1 MRDAVCLNDDIG
13 GLIIMSKLVRG
24 LLAGAMSLGL
34 TGCIA
39 FGSIDRR
46 ADTINDQVANG
57 QNQGVLLNL
66 ARASRSE
73 PIYVVAFN
81 QISASGTTDFHASAP
96 TFVEGPTKVVNAA
109 ANGADR
115 IATFV
120 GGTTYLDNQTNTN
133 FQMSLLGSND
143 FYSGLMAPITLQDVD
158 LLLHQGY
165 ARELIFYLVI
175 AKATITPMTD
185 EVLGPDGKPKLDQDG
200 NPVHNPVKLG
210 PDGKP
215 EMGSD
220 GKPVYTMT
228 PAGPPQVVFNDPATL
243 VDEAQHPEKHIK
255 FTTFEYYI
263 QEAMEHGLTTETY
276 LAPDETAGDS
286 SNSGGGGGSG
296 PKAPKLITH
305 AELCYDRALVTAGD
319 VADIDPNSFCGVKPT
334 IRLNPGPS
342 EPLYVKLNDLPP
354 PLNGAPLEVEVTT
367 RSIYGMFY
375 YLGDI
380 IGHNDEAYVHL
391 HHYDNLPAET
401 TVQEPLI
408 NVLAGQNLP
417 FGPDGCFSKVSYE
430 GGTFCA
436 PESGDGADNTKRIIA
451 ILNAL
456 LALKQTNADI
466 PSTQTVR
473 IQQ

>member
-1 MRDAVCLNDDIG
+1 
-13 GLIIMSKLVRG
+13 MSKLVRG

-66 ARASRSE
+66 ARASRNE

-81 QISASGTTDFHASAP
+81 QLSASGTTDFHASAP
-96 TFVEGPTKVVNAA
+96 TFILGPSKIVNAA
-109 ANGADR
+109 GATADKL
-115 IATFV
+115 ATFTA
-120 GGTTYLDNQTNTN
+120 GTTYLDNQTNTN

-175 AKATITPMTD
+175 AKATITPMTQAAN
-185 EVLGPDGKPKLDQDG
+185 G
-200 NPVHNPVKLG
+200 
-210 PDGKP
+210 
-215 EMGSD
+215 
-220 GKPVYTMT
+220 TMT

-243 VDEAQHPEKHIK
+243 VDEVQHPEKHLK

-276 LAPDETAGDS
+276 MAPDETAGDDS
-286 SNSGGGGGSG
+286 GSSGGGGGGSDH

-319 VADIDPNSFCGVKPT
+319 VGDIDPNSFCGVKPV
-334 IRLNPGPS
+334 IRPNPGPS
-342 EPLYVKLNDLPP
+342 EPLYVKLNDPDF
-354 PLNGAPLEVEVTT
+354 PLKGVPLEVEVTT

-380 IGHNDEAYVHL
+380 IGHNDETYVHL
-391 HHYDNLPAET
+391 HHYDDLPAET
-401 TVQEPLI
+401 TVQEPLV
-408 NVLAGQNLP
+408 NVLT
-417 FGPDGCFSKVSYE
+417 GPSLLGIGPEGCFSKVSYE

-436 PESGDGADNTKRIIA
+436 PETGDGADNTKRIIA